1 MKSSTKKWFI
11 AAGILILLGIIVSI
25 ISFAASG
32 FDLSAFVSTD
42 DRTKKE
48 YEIQRQDAVSLDIT
62 TISSDIILK
71 ESNSDAIKITCY
83 ESDKISFNTSVNN
96 GVLKIEETDNR
107 KWFEY
112 LLPFIGFKDVSLIV
126 ELPKDN
132 WENIALNSTSG
143 DINAQSFNC
152 VEFSSDTTSGDIN
165 LGSISAENQ
174 IRLDTTSG
182 EITLKNSSSGTIHS
196 ESTSGDINFGS
207 ISAENE
213 IRLDTTSGEVSL
225 SSISDASSLSA
236 SSTSGDIEIY
246 NAIVDSIEV
255 TTVSGNIDFSKI
267 EADKYKMSATSG
279 DIEGGI
285 VGNENSVTFF
295 TDTTSGD
302 ISVPYPSMGDKT
314 FTAETVSG
322 DIEVEFQNQ

>member
-182 EITLKNSSSGTIHS
+182 E
-196 ESTSGDINFGS
+196 
-207 ISAENE
+207 
-213 IRLDTTSGEVSL
+213 VSL